1 MSDFPNWMYDDA
13 PKTNKGKDKDTPYY
27 GEKPAPRAFSSLS
40 DIDLNQELA
49 HQIAEA
55 TSFRDHVLSN
65 SSAYQPNHVTDTIK
79 TVNSLIS
86 QAVKLQ
92 ETVQNMQRMKAFEDA
107 MVETLKEFPE
117 TLRTA
122 FFAKLKEN
130 LK

>member
-13 PKTNKGKDKDTPYY
+13 PKSNKGKDTPYF

-65 SSAYQPNHVTDTIK
+65 SGAYQPNHVTDTIK

-117 TLRTA
+117 KLRTE

>member
-13 PKTNKGKDKDTPYY
+13 PKANKGKDTPYF

-117 TLRTA
+117 TLRTE

>member
-13 PKTNKGKDKDTPYY
+13 PKTNKGKDKDTPYF

-117 TLRTA
+117 TMRTA